1 MLLVHRLVDHAC
13 DFHVTAEGKPS
24 YAVLGVAPCG
34 TLFAVRVGFCCFF
47 LGLVFEQREPRV
59 EKQIEFFDLDAEH
72 SGEYVVAKLMD
83 DYQ

>member
-1 MLLVHRLVDHAC
+1 MPYSVSRHVARSSPLGSVLL
-13 DFHVTAEGKPS
+13 
-24 YAVLGVAPCG
+24 
-34 TLFAVRVGFCCFF
+34 FF